1 MENEPRPTSVVCGAF
16 YALGFAVSW
25 RTLDGIMTRF
35 GGLDGI
41 NVHLQFFSTNS
52 SRAVRFT
59 ECMSAL
65 LSLMKVTAGCV
76 RVADSTQDP
85 VNLAPLAVGLVST
98 GAPLRRNEEYSCNLL
113 GYTAVESDH
122 AVGPMCSVSR

>member
-1 MENEPRPTSVVCGAF
+1 MRAV

-65 LSLMKVTAGCV
+65 LSLMKVVTAGSA

-85 VNLAPLAVGLVST
+85 VTFAPLAVGLVST
-98 GAPLRRNEEYSCNLL
+98 SAPLRRNEEYSSDLL
-113 GYTAVESDH
+113 GYTIL
-122 AVGPMCSVSR
+122 